1 MEERKEDNDIAQIGH
16 VLGMVHKQCRNDR
29 DSFIQYRCQNIRG
42 YGKSLTNAINAG
54 ETDLDT
60 KLCVDKTFAKKYNF
74 DGSQFT
80 KNAQYADLPGILD
93 EAEFDMGSIMM
104 YPSNAFSNP
113 ECWPKSMDKVDGKV
127 TGMSWIHGSLAPSAG
142 EEVVS
147 LGWYWR

>member
-1 MEERKEDNDIAQIGH
+1 MT
-16 VLGMVHKQCRNDR
+16 LHKSDT
-29 DSFIQYRCQNIRG
+29 S
-42 YGKSLTNAINAG
+42 SAWSTNNAATTATPSSNTAAKTSAAT

-147 LGWYWR
+147 LGWYWW